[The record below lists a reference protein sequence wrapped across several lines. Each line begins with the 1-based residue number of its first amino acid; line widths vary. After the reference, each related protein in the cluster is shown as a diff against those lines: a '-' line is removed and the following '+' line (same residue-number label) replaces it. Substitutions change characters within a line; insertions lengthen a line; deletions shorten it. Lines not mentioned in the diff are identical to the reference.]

1 LAAVSGNL
9 RNTPYLQEVCD
20 EHGMLAHVRA
30 AFMMI
35 QRIRAPL
42 DSPPSRPR
50 DCLIST
56 RHALRNAIKELKL
69 KEPSC
74 KQVIDALKSYSFF
87 TDKDLAG
94 FEAEFI
100 I

>member
-1 LAAVSGNL
+1 
-9 RNTPYLQEVCD
+9 
-20 EHGMLAHVRA
+20 
-30 AFMMI
+30 MI
-35 QRIRAPL
+35 LQRIRAPL

-56 RHALRNAIKELKL
+56 RHTLRNAIKDLKL

-74 KQVIDALKSYSFF
+74 KQVIETLKSYQFF
-87 TDKDLAG
+87 TDEHLKA

-100 I
+100 L